1 MLNTIRIRT
10 KTIIGLALMA
20 LFLAAIGVFT
30 LYELNVIARPLDVSI
45 PESVQTLAN
54 NARLDNTAQLIRY
67 YDEVLTQSARNY
79 AFTGDSKW
87 KRRYEEEVPKLEAAI
102 QSAIALG
109 DENDK
114 KLFVE
119 IESANITLVAME
131 QRSIKLV
138 DMGRIDTAVAML
150 EGNRY
155 WDEKRIYNE
164 RLDEYVN
171 RRGAKY
177 NEALIAS
184 VQLLDTTA
192 QETRKTIQRNSA
204 IIAAVVVIWL
214 LVAIFLELQ
223 ILSWIIKPIRELRAT
238 ALAIAGGNEKQ
249 RVAVHSRDE
258 IGELGMAFN
267 TMADKL
273 QESKRNVEEKVEN
286 RTRKI
291 EEINKYMV
299 ERELKMIELKSRLQK
314 AEEAAKTPRS

>member
-1 MLNTIRIRT
+1 MRQVLCFFQAFRQEIE
-10 KTIIGLALMA
+10 
-20 LFLAAIGVFT
+20 
-30 LYELNVIARPLDVSI
+30 ELLPR
-45 PESVQTLAN
+45 
-54 NARLDNTAQLIRY
+54 AQEEAWGKFWRQRY
-67 YDEVLTQSARNY
+67 
-79 AFTGDSKW
+79 
-87 KRRYEEEVPKLEAAI
+87 RRY
-102 QSAIALG
+102 G
-109 DENDK
+109 
-114 KLFVE
+114 E
-119 IESANITLVAME
+119 IEQNE
-131 QRSIKLV
+131 R
-138 DMGRIDTAVAML
+138 MGVAML